1 MKNLTKAF
9 AVIALTT
16 ASFATFAATEVNS
29 APAGEQSLGTI
40 SASVDS
46 GNVDALHDKLAAK
59 ATQEGARSYE
69 IISTVGENNV
79 SGSAEMFK

>member
-1 MKNLTKAF
+1 MKSLTKAF

-29 APAGEQSLGTI
+29 VPAGEHSVGTI

-46 GNVDALHDKLAAK
+46 GNFDALHDKLAAEASQK
-59 ATQEGARSYE
+59 GARSYQ
-69 IISTVGENNV
+69 IITTVGENNI
-79 SGSAEMFK
+79 SGSAEIYK

>member
-29 APAGEQSLGTI
+29 IPAGEHKVGVI
-40 SASVDS
+40 SESVDS
-46 GNVDALHDKLAAK
+46 GNLDALNDKIAAK
-59 ATQEGARSYE
+59 AAQEGASSYQ
-69 IISTVGENNV
+69 IITTVGENNV
-79 SGSAEMFK
+79 SGSAELYK